1 VLHRRAAGALPVP
14 QRHQHR
20 RRQPR
25 AHAPVPRA
33 VQPAEPAGPD
43 QRELRRA
50 AAVRLRAVRRG
61 RRAGPAAGWLRPPR
75 AADGGVM
82 ATRLPDPADA
92 SATPATPPA
101 SQPAVDELSV
111 LLPDMPLVIAG
122 RPLVVREYR
131 FGESLEVAVLA
142 APLIAD
148 IAATIA
154 TAAPRYDQVRPLFAR
169 HRALV
174 MQLVAK
180 SADVEPQWI
189 ASLGRAE

>member
-1 VLHRRAAGALPVP
+1 
-14 QRHQHR
+14 
-20 RRQPR
+20 
-25 AHAPVPRA
+25 
-33 VQPAEPAGPD
+33 
-43 QRELRRA
+43 
-50 AAVRLRAVRRG
+50 
-61 RRAGPAAGWLRPPR
+61 
-75 AADGGVM
+75 M

-122 RPLVVREYR
+122 RSLVVREYR

-154 TAAPRYDQVRPLFAR
+154 TTAPRYDQVRPLFAR

-180 SADVEPQWI
+180 SADVEPEWI
-189 ASLGRAE
+189 ASLGRAEGELLVNTWFTVNCGFFVHEAGVLTLEAQRHAAAQAGVSSSPPSLQPGTAESSSSAATPSAS